1 MRIWKELR
9 GISCIDTDDLPAKK
23 SICTSR
29 SFAEAGI
36 SDRKIIEEAIAN
48 FTASYSRKLRAQRS
62 CCSALTVF
70 AYTSRFRTDVSQC
83 HIQQNVIFPVPTS
96 DSSEIIRAALSGLRE
111 NWREGNFAFKKAG
124 VVVWDI
130 LPDMAIQTNL
140 FDTIDRDKQAALLKT
155 IDEIK
160 RKNWHNAIKVAIQGD
175 GKKWKMKNEH
185 ISKLYTTNLN
195 EIIEVYCH

>member
-1 MRIWKELR
+1 MIQMIYPLR
-9 GISCIDTDDLPAKK
+9 KVYVPAGVLRKPEYPIVKLLRKRSLISRPLIPENYE
-23 SICTSR
+23 R
-29 SFAEAGI
+29 SG
-36 SDRKIIEEAIAN
+36 
-48 FTASYSRKLRAQRS
+48 S

-96 DSSEIIRAALSGLRE
+96 DSSEIIRAALSGLME

-160 RKNWHNAIKVAIQGD
+160 RKN
-175 GKKWKMKNEH
+175 
-185 ISKLYTTNLN
+185 
-195 EIIEVYCH
+195 